1 MGLVSI
7 CLLPVKPILPINPEV
22 IMKKIAVI
30 LSGCGNRD
38 GSELPESLGL
48 LLAIDRQGWQYQ
60 CFAPEGF
67 FEVVPHIDVEDTEE
81 EGTVLDME
89 QRDIFVES
97 ARIARG
103 NLLPIEE
110 YKPADYDALALPG
123 GMGAARNLSTFA
135 FDGPRM
141 EVVDSVADA
150 ILETYRIGKPVVAM
164 CIAPMVVAKVLGRYE
179 VELTL
184 GPGDGSAPNTPA
196 GVAKGFG
203 CKVAVCGPTDVCV
216 DTEHKVLTTPA
227 YMAAT
232 HISEIF
238 DGAANLVAELAKM
251 I

>member
-1 MGLVSI
+1 
-7 CLLPVKPILPINPEV
+7 
-22 IMKKIAVI
+22 MKKIAVI

-38 GSELPESLGL
+38 GSELQESLSL
-48 LLAIDRQGWQYQ
+48 LLAIDRRGWQYQ

-67 FEVVPHIDVEDTEE
+67 FEVVPHIDVEDDEE

-103 NLLPIEE
+103 NLLPLEQ
-110 YKPADYDALALPG
+110 YRPADYDALALPG

-141 EVVDSVADA
+141 EVVDTVQDA
-150 ILETYRIGKPVVAM
+150 ILETYRAEKPVLAM
-164 CIAPMVVAKVLGRYE
+164 CVAPMVVAKVLGRYE

-184 GPGDGSAPNTPA
+184 GPDNNQAS

-203 CKVAVCGPTDVCV
+203 CKVCACGPSDVCV

-232 HISEIF
+232 RISEIF
-238 DGAANLVAELAKM
+238 DGAENLVAALERMLG
-251 I
+251 

>member
-1 MGLVSI
+1 
-7 CLLPVKPILPINPEV
+7 
-22 IMKKIAVI
+22 MKKIAVI

-38 GSELPESLGL
+38 GSELQESLSL
-48 LLAIDRQGWQYQ
+48 MLAIDRRGWQYQ
-60 CFAPEGF
+60 CFAPEGM
-67 FEVVPHIDVEDTEE
+67 FEVVPHVDIEETEE
-81 EGTVLDME
+81 EGTLLDME

-97 ARIARG
+97 ARVARG
-103 NLLPIEE
+103 NLLPLEE
-110 YKPADYDALALPG
+110 YRPADYDALALPG

-141 EVVDSVADA
+141 EVVDTVADA
-150 ILETYRIGKPVVAM
+150 ILETYRAHKPVMAM
-164 CIAPMVVAKVLGRYE
+164 CIAPMVLAKVLGRYE

-184 GPGDGSAPNTPA
+184 GPDNNQAS

-203 CKVAVCGPTDVCV
+203 CKVRACGPADVCV

-238 DGAANLVAELAKM
+238 DGAENMVSALAEIL
-251 I
+251 

>member
-1 MGLVSI
+1 
-7 CLLPVKPILPINPEV
+7 
-22 IMKKIAVI
+22 MKKIAII
-30 LSGCGNRD
+30 LSGCGNCD
-38 GSELPESLGL
+38 GSELQESLSL
-48 LLAIDRQGWQYQ
+48 MLAIDKRGWQYQ

-81 EGTVLDME
+81 EGTILDIE

-103 NLLPIEE
+103 NLLPLEE
-110 YKPADYDALALPG
+110 YRPEDYDALALPG

-141 EVVDSVADA
+141 EVIDSVADA
-150 ILETYRIGKPVVAM
+150 ILATYRAHKPVLAM
-164 CIAPMVVAKVLGRYE
+164 CIAPMVLARVMGRYE

-184 GPGDGSAPNTPA
+184 GPDDNQAS

-203 CKVAVCGPTDVCV
+203 CRVRACGPTDVCV
-216 DTEHKVLTTPA
+216 DIEHKVLTTPA

-232 HISEIF
+232 RISEIF
-238 DGAANLVAELAKM
+238 AGAENLIAELAEM
-251 I
+251 LG

>member
-1 MGLVSI
+1 
-7 CLLPVKPILPINPEV
+7 
-22 IMKKIAVI
+22 MKKIAVI

-38 GSELPESLGL
+38 GSELQESLSL
-48 LLAIDRQGWQYQ
+48 LLSIDRRGWQYQ

-67 FEVVPHIDVEDTEE
+67 FEVVPHIDVEETEE
-81 EGTVLDME
+81 EGTMLDME

-103 NLLPIEE
+103 NLLPLEQ
-110 YKPADYDALALPG
+110 YRPADYDALALPG

-141 EVVDSVADA
+141 EVMDSVQDA
-150 ILETYRIGKPVVAM
+150 ILETSRAETPVLAM

-184 GPGDGSAPNTPA
+184 GPDNNQASGI
-196 GVAKGFG
+196 AKGFG
-203 CKVAVCGPTDVCV
+203 CKVRACGPTDVCV

-238 DGAANLVAELAKM
+238 DGAENLVAALEEM
-251 I
+251 R

>member
-1 MGLVSI
+1 MV
-7 CLLPVKPILPINPEV
+7 
-22 IMKKIAVI
+22 MKKIAII

-38 GSELPESLGL
+38 GSELQESLSL
-48 LLAIDRQGWQYQ
+48 MLAIDRQGWQYQ

-67 FEVVPHIDVEDTEE
+67 FEVVPHVDVEETEE
-81 EGTVLDME
+81 EGTVLDIE

-103 NLLPIEE
+103 NLRALEE

-141 EVVDSVADA
+141 EVIDSVQDA
-150 ILETYRIGKPVVAM
+150 ILETYRAHKPIVAM

-184 GPGDGSAPNTPA
+184 GAADNQAA
-196 GVAKGFG
+196 QVAAGFG
-203 CKVAVCGPTDVCV
+203 CKVKACGPTDVCV

-238 DGAANLVAELAKM
+238 DGAAHMVAALAEM
-251 I
+251 LG

>member
-1 MGLVSI
+1 
-7 CLLPVKPILPINPEV
+7 
-22 IMKKIAVI
+22 MKKIAVI

-38 GSELPESLGL
+38 GSELQESLSL
-48 LLAIDRQGWQYQ
+48 LLAIDRRGWQYQ

-67 FEVVPHIDVEDTEE
+67 FEVVPHVDVEETEE
-81 EGTVLDME
+81 EGTILDIE

-103 NLLPIEE
+103 DICPMED

-141 EVVDSVADA
+141 EVIDSVADA
-150 ILETYRIGKPVVAM
+150 ILETYRAHKPIMAM
-164 CIAPMVVAKVLGRYE
+164 CIAPMVLAKVLGRYE

-184 GPGDGSAPNTPA
+184 GADDNPPA
-196 GVAKGFG
+196 QVAKGFG
-203 CKVAVCGPTDVCV
+203 CKVKACSPTDVCI

-232 HISEIF
+232 RISEIF
-238 DGAANLVAELAKM
+238 NGADNMVAELEKM
-251 I
+251 LS

>member
-1 MGLVSI
+1 
-7 CLLPVKPILPINPEV
+7 
-22 IMKKIAVI
+22 MKKIAVI

-38 GSELPESLGL
+38 GSELQESLSL
-48 LLAIDRQGWQYQ
+48 MLAIDRRGWQYQ

-67 FEVVPHIDVEDTEE
+67 FEVVPHVDVVDDEAE
-81 EGTVLDME
+81 EGTLVDTE

-103 NLLPIEE
+103 NLLPLEQ
-110 YKPADYDALALPG
+110 YRPADYDALALPG

-150 ILETYRIGKPVVAM
+150 ILETYRAEKPVLAM
-164 CIAPMVVAKVLGRYE
+164 CIAPMVLAKVLGRYG

-184 GPGDGSAPNTPA
+184 GPDDNQASQ
-196 GVAKGFG
+196 VARSLG
-203 CKVAVCGPTDVCV
+203 CKVTACGPTEVCA
-216 DTEHKVLTTPA
+216 DTEHKVYTTPA

-232 HISEIF
+232 RISEIF
-238 DGAANLVAELAKM
+238 AGAENMVES
-251 I
+251 IIF